1 MSETLLFTESEW
13 AALCPQVTQDLA
25 AYLRPYR
32 TPVLEHHGDYGSGWG
47 SGSYLQLGTR
57 RVILTNEH
65 VATVRR
71 AGRELAHMFNDADN
85 VYQIKGNHTD
95 ITWPSDLAILPISDD
110 AWTQQAHTSRPIEL
124 SQFAAKH
131 APVPYELLSFVG
143 FAGQRVRFGFGEI
156 SAEGTCYVAREVPL
170 PAHDAIDPDCHFGI
184 EFRPDLATDV
194 MGTPGLPLP
203 NGFSGSTV
211 WNTGVVEARMNGH
224 MWSPEMA
231 RVTGVV
237 WGWPSGETCIVAT
250 RVEHVLAFLAE
261 AAVQT

>member
-13 AALCPQVTQDLA
+13 VTLCSEVTRDMA

-32 TPVLEHHGDYGSGWG
+32 TVVLEHHGDYGSGWA
-47 SGSYLQLGTR
+47 SGSYLQLEGR

-65 VATVRR
+65 VATVRH
-71 AGRELAHMFNDADN
+71 AGRKLAHMFNDADN
-85 VYQIKGNHTD
+85 VYQITGNHTE
-95 ITWPSDLAILPISDD
+95 ISWPSDLAILPVSDD
-110 AWTQQAHTSRPIEL
+110 AWQKQAHASRPIDL
-124 SQFAAKH
+124 TQFAAAH
-131 APVPYELLSFVG
+131 APVPYELLAFVG

-170 PAHDAIDPDCHFGI
+170 PTHEAIDPTCHFGI

-194 MGTPGLPLP
+194 MGASGLPLP

-211 WNTGVVEARMNGH
+211 WNTGLVKARMNGH
-224 MWSPEMA
+224 VWTPDSS

-237 WGWPSGETCIVAT
+237 WGWPSGDTCIVAT

-261 AAVQT
+261 AARQT